1 MLENTGTPSAGQ
13 PFVNTWFTGS
23 QPPMGLQLGDEYRR
37 SPTSPIGVGLGPVI
51 TACGP
56 YGMCRVTPAGI
67 SPAAI
72 EYGLSAKNGPQERLV
87 SPVRSEMFCRSIQ
100 VCGFPK
106 FRSLVANKRCPCE
119 PTYPSDSTKSF
130 VSSR

>member
-1 MLENTGTPSAGQ
+1 MLENPGTPSAGQ

-51 TACGP
+51 RACGP

-87 SPVRSEMFCRSIQ
+87 APLRSEMFCRSTQ
-100 VCGFPK
+100 VCRRPK
-106 FRSLVANKRCPCE
+106 LTSLAVHNRSSPRPHYRRTV
-119 PTYPSDSTKSF
+119 T
-130 VSSR
+130 